1 MDRTPA
7 AGVVDTL
14 HSAHALCR
22 SLPFDA
28 VKLRDGF
35 WSRWQK
41 INRREALTYGHTQLV
56 ESGALDN
63 FAVAAGRKTGTF
75 QNMRFADSDLYK
87 WLEAASFEL
96 SRQRDA
102 WIRQRVDEAVDLI
115 AAAQCQD
122 GYLNTYYQITNPKGR
137 WTNLRDDHELYC
149 AGHLFQAAVAHFRAT
164 DSDALL
170 RVAQRFADCIDGV
183 FGPGRMRGAPGHPE
197 IELALVELFR
207 TTHQDRYLKLAQF
220 FIDERGQGL
229 IGGRAYHQDH
239 VPVRDA
245 TEPAGHA
252 VRQLYLL
259 AGMADVYLEVGEQR
273 LMDAMDRV
281 WHDMCTRKMSIT
293 GGVGARHE
301 GEAFGESYELPN
313 DRVYNETCAQ
323 IASVMWNWR
332 LLLATGECR
341 YADLLEWTLYNGVI
355 SGVSL
360 DGKRFFYPNPLLSRG
375 NIARSGWFACACCPP
390 NVMRTLASVH
400 NYAVTRNDMGLQI
413 HLYDS
418 MRIETADLRVEVDTD
433 YPWQPGVNV
442 RVDEAGSGDT
452 TISLRIPRWCGR
464 PIVRVNGAQVDG
476 VRAGAYCDLRHSW
489 RSGDTIELDLP
500 MLPVFHEAHPF
511 VEPARG
517 CVALSRGPLVYCFE
531 GLDQPAGTNVLGTAV
546 DTAAA
551 VEESWQDELLSGVMT
566 LRARGIARDHT
577 GWSQELYRPLGVPE
591 IGGTP
596 IELKAIPYFA
606 WANRELA
613 PMVVWMRR
621 AG

>member
-7 AGVVDTL
+7 AGVVDTV
-14 HSAHALCR
+14 HSTHAVYR

-28 VKLRDGF
+28 VQLRDGF
-35 WSRWQK
+35 WSRWQR

-63 FAVAAGRKTGTF
+63 FAVAAGRKTGAF

-96 SRQRDA
+96 ARQPDA
-102 WIRQRVDEAVDLI
+102 WIRQRVDEAIDLI
-115 AAAQCQD
+115 AAAQRQD
-122 GYLNTYYQITNPKGR
+122 GYLNTYYQITDPKGR

-149 AGHLFQAAVAHFRAT
+149 AGHLFQAAAAHFRAT
-164 DSDALL
+164 HSDALL
-170 RVAQRFADCIDGV
+170 TVAQRFADCIDGV
-183 FGPGRMRGAPGHPE
+183 FGAGRMRGVPGHPE
-197 IELALVELFR
+197 IEMALVELYR
-207 TTHQDRYLKLAQF
+207 TTRQDRYLKLAQF

-239 VPVRDA
+239 VSVRDA
-245 TEPAGHA
+245 MEPAGHA

-259 AGMADVYLEVGEQR
+259 AGMADLYLEMGEQS
-273 LMDAMDRV
+273 LMDAMDRL
-281 WHDMCTRKMSIT
+281 WDDMCTRKMSIT

-341 YADLLEWTLYNGVI
+341 YADLMEWTLYNGVI

-360 DGKRFFYPNPLLSRG
+360 DGRRFFYPNPLLSRG
-375 NIARSGWFACACCPP
+375 NIVRSGWFACACCPP
-390 NVMRTLASVH
+390 NVMRTLASIH
-400 NYAVTRNDMGLQI
+400 NYAVTCNDAGLQI
-413 HLYDS
+413 HLYDR
-418 MRIETADLRVEVDTD
+418 MRIEAADLHLEVDTD
-433 YPWQPGVNV
+433 YPWQPGVGV
-442 RVDEAGSGDT
+442 RVDAAGSVNT

-464 PIVRVNGAQVDG
+464 PIARVNGVQVDG
-476 VRAGAYCDLRHSW
+476 VRAGAYCDLRRSW
-489 RSGDTIELDLP
+489 RSGDTIEFDLP
-500 MLPVFHEAHPF
+500 MLPVFREAHPF

-531 GLDQPAGTNVLGTAV
+531 GLDQPAGTNILGAAI
-546 DTAAA
+546 DTAAT
-551 VEESWQDELLSGVMT
+551 VEESWQDELLSGVMM
-566 LRARGIARDHT
+566 LRARGIARDHR
-577 GWSQELYRPLGVPE
+577 GWSNELYRPIGAPKK
-591 IGGTP
+591 GGTP

-606 WANRELA
+606 WANRESA
-613 PMVVWMRR
+613 PMVVWVPQ